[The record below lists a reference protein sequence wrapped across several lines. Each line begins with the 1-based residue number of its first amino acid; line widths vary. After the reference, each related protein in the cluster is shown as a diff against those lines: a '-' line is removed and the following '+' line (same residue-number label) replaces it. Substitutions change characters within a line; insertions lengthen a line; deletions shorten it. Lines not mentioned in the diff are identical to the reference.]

1 MDVEA
6 KLGVGAVVNAN
17 YSEVGN
23 DEVVQKDRKSVV

>member
-23 DEVVQKDRKSVV
+23 DEVVQNCSR